1 MAVSR
6 LALVLAVASALF
18 GSAAMAEEAARL
30 QATLHYNGQVL
41 PLTKMLV
48 LQNGNEEGLED
59 GPRLR
64 IYLSDGEIPVGVAGG
79 AGTLRAKAF
88 ARDAGISGVVILADP
103 SGKSLT
109 GATYLL
115 NAPGLEPGAF
125 ASTNGTDMFK
135 ELHVA
140 AGRATGSVAI
150 DGEAFTLDANFD
162 APLTAYPVTS
172 DLTGKAAADSAPV
185 KALVAYRDALV
196 KGDMVAMARVATAAQ
211 LKGIGEFRTQAGEKA
226 FRAAV
231 KQEGGGAAV
240 AKAVKR
246 LVVRGSTAS
255 VVLKGGEVAELVLE
269 GDGWK
274 VSE

>member
-1 MAVSR
+1 MVVAR
-6 LALVLAVASALF
+6 LALVLAIASALF
-18 GSAAMAEEAARL
+18 GRAAAAEEAARL
-30 QATLHYNGQVL
+30 EATLHYNGRTM

-59 GPRLR
+59 GPHLR

-103 SGKSLT
+103 SGKSLA
-109 GATYLL
+109 GAIYLL
-115 NAPGLEPGAF
+115 NAPGLEPGSF
-125 ASTNGTDMFK
+125 ASSNGTDTFK

-140 AGRATGSVAI
+140 AGRATGSAAI

-172 DLTGKAAADSAPV
+172 DLTGKAAIDSAPV
-185 KALVAYRDALV
+185 KVLIAYRDALQ
-196 KGDMVAMARVATAAQ
+196 KGDMAAIARVATAEQ
-211 LKGIGEFRTQAGEKA
+211 VKGLSEFRSQAGEKA

-246 LVVRGSTAS
+246 LIVRGSTAS
-255 VVLKGGEVAELVLE
+255 VVLKGGEVAELALE
-269 GDGWK
+269 GDAWK
-274 VSE
+274 VTD

>member
-1 MAVSR
+1 MAVPR
-6 LALVLAVASALF
+6 LALVLAIAPALL
-18 GSAAMAEEAARL
+18 GQAAMAEEAARL
-30 QATLHYNGQVL
+30 EATLHYDGQAL

-64 IYLSDGEIPVGVAGG
+64 IYLSDGDIPLGVAGG
-79 AGTLRAKAF
+79 AGTLRAKAY
-88 ARDAGISGVVILADP
+88 ARDAGINGVVILADP
-103 SGKSLT
+103 SGKSLA

-125 ASTNGTDMFK
+125 ASSNSTDAFK

-140 AGRATGSVAI
+140 ASRVTGSVAA
-150 DGEAFTLDANFD
+150 DGEAFTLDASFD
-162 APLTAYPVTS
+162 APVTAYPVTS
-172 DLTGKAAADSAPV
+172 DLTGKAATDSAPV
-185 KALVAYRDALV
+185 KALIAYHDALV
-196 KGDMVAMARVATAAQ
+196 KGDMAAMARVATAEQ
-211 LKGIGEFRTQAGEKA
+211 LKGIGEFRAQAGETA

-231 KQEGGGAAV
+231 KQQGGAAV

-255 VVLKGGEVAELVLE
+255 VVLKGGEVAELTLE

>member
-6 LALVLAVASALF
+6 LALVLAIASALF
-18 GSAAMAEEAARL
+18 GRAAMAEEAARL
-30 QATLHYNGQVL
+30 EATLHYDGKTL

-48 LQNGNEEGLED
+48 VQNGNEEGLED

-64 IYLSDGEIPVGVAGG
+64 IYLSDGDIPLGVAGG
-79 AGTLRAKAF
+79 AGTLRAKAY
-88 ARDAGISGVVILADP
+88 ARDAGINGVVILADP
-103 SGKSLT
+103 SGKSLA

-125 ASTNGTDMFK
+125 ASSNSTDAFK

-140 AGRATGSVAI
+140 ASRVTGSVAA
-150 DGEAFTLDANFD
+150 DGEAFTLDASFD

-172 DLTGKAAADSAPV
+172 DLTGKAATNSAPV
-185 KALVAYRDALV
+185 KALIAYHDALV
-196 KGDMVAMARVATAAQ
+196 KGDMAAMARVATAEQ
-211 LKGIGEFRTQAGEKA
+211 LKGIGEFRAQAGETA

-231 KQEGGGAAV
+231 KQQGGGAAV

-255 VVLKGGEVAELVLE
+255 VVLKGGEVAELTLE